1 MHAGAL
7 PSFARWAIS
16 VRWTMGD
23 GKRILVVEDYEPMA
37 GAIESMLTMRGYRVL
52 RAANGIE
59 ALQAMGEIV
68 PDLIIAD
75 ILMPE
80 MDGYAF
86 YQEVQKRSEW
96 RHIPFIFLT
105 SMAERE
111 DIQKGLELG
120 VDTYITKP
128 FDPEDLLAATRAELK
143 GQEGRGGGSTRR

>member
-1 MHAGAL
+1 
-7 PSFARWAIS
+7 
-16 VRWTMGD
+16 MGD
-23 GKRILVVEDYEPMA
+23 RKRILVVEDHQPMA
-37 GAIESMLTMRGYRVL
+37 GAIDSILTMKGYRVA

-59 ALQAMGEIV
+59 ALDVMEGFV

-86 YQEVQKRSEW
+86 YQEVQKRLAW

-111 DIQKGLELG
+111 DIQKGRDLG
-120 VDTYITKP
+120 VDSYITKP
-128 FDPEDLLAATRAELK
+128 FDPEDLLAATRREL
-143 GQEGRGGGSTRR
+143 E